1 MCVKHNHL
9 SFNRVL
15 QMRAASSQLAAFEA
29 EVGRLMA
36 SQVLSQE
43 EWTNK
48 TSRLECELNEAT
60 AQKVERTT
68 HS

>member
-1 MCVKHNHL
+1 MCVKCNHL

-15 QMRAASSQLAAFEA
+15 QMRAACSQLAAFEA
-29 EVGRLMA
+29 EVGRLTE
-36 SQVLSQE
+36 SQALSQE

-48 TSRLECELNEAT
+48 SSRLECELTEAT

-68 HS
+68 RS